1 MKKCKNGKLS
11 SLKKKQKNNQIIV
24 RKIPGKQC
32 SKLPTLKKHWGQ
44 DAEIDTYHFSLKAI

>member
-1 MKKCKNGKLS
+1 MANCHLW
-11 SLKKKQKNNQIIV
+11 KKKQKNNQIIV

-44 DAEIDTYHFSLKAI
+44 DAKIDTYHFSLKAI